1 VAAAAGDESNDR
13 VNRVE
18 RVPILCCAS
27 RGQPFGAAVVKCVTS
42 APVAIASADECL
54 RLPVA
59 RQGGMSRLKRLSLRA
74 PFVRLH
80 SALACGSP
88 VAPLRYPGR

>member
-1 VAAAAGDESNDR
+1 MAAAAGDESNDR

-18 RVPILCCAS
+18 RGADFVLRLRRAAVR
-27 RGQPFGAAVVKCVTS
+27 RGAVVKCVTS

-74 PFVRLH
+74 QFLRLDPV
-80 SALACGSP
+80 LAGSFS
-88 VAPLRYPGR
+88 VAPLR

>member
-1 VAAAAGDESNDR
+1 MAAAAGDESNDR

-18 RVPILCCAS
+18 RGADFVLRLRRAAVR
-27 RGQPFGAAVVKCVTS
+27 RGAVVKCVTS
-42 APVAIASADECL
+42 APVSADECL

-74 PFVRLH
+74 QFLRVDPV
-80 SALACGSP
+80 LAGSFS
-88 VAPLRYPGR
+88 VAPLR